1 MKSEPVVQLRNV
13 TKKIGLKTIIHP
25 ISLDIHK
32 GKVFGLLGPNG
43 AGKTTIIRMIVGL
56 ASITQGQITIHGA
69 NVKYEFE
76 KAIQHVGAIVENP
89 QMYTYLSG
97 YRNLIHTANML
108 PHVDRK
114 RIKEVIA
121 LVGLEKSI
129 HQKVKTYSLGMKQRL
144 GIAQALLHRPSVLI
158 LDEPTNGLDPA
169 GIRELR
175 DHLRK
180 LAEVEGTAVI
190 VSSHL
195 LSEME
200 LMCDEFA
207 IIQDGKLIG
216 VKSLE
221 EMMHHDSSDVTIAL
235 QVDDPEEAYEAL
247 TTAPLDISCT
257 LKDQTLTVKLAN
269 DQIPRVVFTLAQG
282 DINIYEVKRVT
293 QTLEDKFLEMTGVR

>member
-32 GKVFGLLGPNG
+32 GKVFGLLGSNG

-144 GIAQALLHRPSVLI
+144 G
-158 LDEPTNGLDPA
+158 
-169 GIRELR
+169 
-175 DHLRK
+175 
-180 LAEVEGTAVI
+180 
-190 VSSHL
+190 
-195 LSEME
+195 
-200 LMCDEFA
+200 
-207 IIQDGKLIG
+207 
-216 VKSLE
+216 
-221 EMMHHDSSDVTIAL
+221 SDVTIAL
-235 QVDDPEEAYEAL
+235 QVDDLEEAYAAL

-269 DQIPRVVFTLAQG
+269 DQIPRVVFFADCPRQLFCSVHG
-282 DINIYEVKRVT
+282 DHLDGVYEA
-293 QTLEDKFLEMTGVR
+293 